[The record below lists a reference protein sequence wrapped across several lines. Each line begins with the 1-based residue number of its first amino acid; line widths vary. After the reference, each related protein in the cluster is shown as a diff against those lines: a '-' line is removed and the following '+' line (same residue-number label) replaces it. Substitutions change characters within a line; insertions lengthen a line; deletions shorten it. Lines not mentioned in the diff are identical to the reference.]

1 MTDRTALDERRQKN
15 SLRFSWHE
23 KVLADPRVRTRP
35 NSVVLA
41 GYFMHKF
48 NVDRGYAEI
57 SLNQVVRELCM
68 PRSTVV
74 RSRDFL
80 LKRGWIQVFERRT
93 GIAGSH
99 LTLRY
104 SLAGG
109 PDDLALDE
117 HVPSLKDETTD

>member
-1 MTDRTALDERRQKN
+1 MAESKDHIERRHKN
-15 SLRFSWHE
+15 ALRFSWHE
-23 KVLADPRVRTRP
+23 KVLADPKVRTRP

-48 NVDRGYAEI
+48 NVDKGYAEI
-57 SLNQVVRELCM
+57 SMNQVVRDTGM
-68 PRSTVV
+68 ARSTAI

-80 LKRGWIQVFERRT
+80 LQRGWIQVFERRT
-93 GIAGSH
+93 GFAGSH

-117 HVPSLKDETTD
+117 HMPSLTDETAG